1 LDVVTPP
8 TYEKL
13 EGEMVLSIEF
23 NQLLS
28 VVENISSRMA
38 DACLSDKTTMHLIVQ
53 YIKDI
58 CSVFLMAIFFD
69 AYCIHILKLFRIS
82 FERNLMN
89 GFSLFSHQRM
99 Q

>member
-1 LDVVTPP
+1 VYQAVLISYAELCCKVVLEKCDLLQLLDVVTPP

-38 DACLSDKTTMHLIVQ
+38 DACLSAKTTM
-53 YIKDI
+53 
-58 CSVFLMAIFFD
+58 IFSIS
-69 AYCIHILKLFRIS
+69 CMSMLVILNQFSWFRS
-82 FERNLMN
+82 R
-89 GFSLFSHQRM
+89 
-99 Q
+99 